1 MKSLRD
7 FIVEKMVVEVNDTTK
22 TIAFNFDGI
31 DNCEETLKSLEGYDD
46 YISIDDNTVT
56 VTISEKTFAK
66 IAPVKDILE
75 QAIKAERNG
84 SRSTNDEQYA
94 QKVKKLET
102 RLSELN
108 EVIDSFMNDDSKEET
123 PDAKDAAENDKKK
136 ADSKKG
142 DEEKDDN

>member
-7 FIVEKMVVEVNDTTK
+7 FIVEKMVVEANDTTK
-22 TIAFNFDGI
+22 TISFNFDGI

-56 VTISEKTFAK
+56 VTISEKSFAK
-66 IAPVKDILE
+66 ITPVKDILE

-84 SRSTNDEQYA
+84 SHSTNDEQYA

-108 EVIDSFMNDDSKEET
+108 EAIDSFMNDDSKEET